1 MKALA
6 LRSSNQAYLS
16 LLGQLVKPERNEGP
30 LVIDLFA
37 GCGGLSLGFE
47 AVGFNTIGYEMDE
60 TYADSY
66 KQNLSGECKVSFV
79 DVHTEFPKAEIVIG
93 GPPCQPW
100 SETGKNL
107 GEYDE
112 RDGFPAFIK
121 CVERVGPRIFV
132 AENVKGLSFEKNR
145 HYLEHIIS
153 EFERIG
159 YIVEQRIIRMAD
171 FGVPQN
177 RERLFIVGHHG
188 GFEFPEPDN
197 QIFTVMDALGMAAK
211 YAPKG
216 GRYLTDSE
224 DRYIESYEEK
234 CQLKT
239 PRDLHLDRPAR
250 TLTCRNLSGSTSD
263 MLRLVMPDGRRRK
276 LRVSEAARL
285 QGFPDWF
292 RFSGSETKSFYQI
305 GQSVPP
311 LFSYRL
317 AMSVLSYIQESEHRH
332 NEATMS

>member
-1 MKALA
+1 MRGLA
-6 LRSSNQAYLS
+6 LRSSNQDYLS
-16 LLGQLVKPERNEGP
+16 MLAKLVKPEGNGGP

-47 AVGFNTIGYEMDE
+47 AAGFDTIGYEMDE
-60 TYADSY
+60 TYAETY
-66 KQNLSGECKVSFV
+66 NQNLSGECKVSFL
-79 DVHTEFPKAEIVIG
+79 DLETKYPEADIVIG

-107 GEYDE
+107 GEYDK

-121 CVERVGPRIFV
+121 CVDRVRPRIFI
-132 AENVKGLSFEKNR
+132 AENVKGLSFDKNR
-145 HYLEHIIS
+145 HYLDHVIS
-153 EFERIG
+153 ELEALD
-159 YIVEQRIIRMAD
+159 YTVNQRMIRMSD
-171 FGVPQN
+171 YGVPQN
-177 RERLFIVGHHG
+177 RERVFIVGHRG
-188 GFEFPEPDN
+188 GFSFPEKSGKV
-197 QIFTVMDALGMAAK
+197 FTVMDALGMAAK

-216 GRYLTDSE
+216 ATYLTDSE
-224 DRYIESYEEK
+224 DRYIQSYEEK

-263 MLRLVMPDGRRRK
+263 MIRLVMPDGRRRK

-292 RFSGSETKSFYQI
+292 RFSGSDAKALNQI

-311 LFSYRL
+311 LFSYIL
-317 AMSVLSYIQESEHRH
+317 AKSVLNYIQETDSRV
-332 NEATMS
+332 ALPPM